1 MKNSRRFSL
10 LSCLVML
17 VAALAL
23 TGCFAKNNVSLIYE
37 LEGSKPVPSVTAPR
51 VVVVQFEDKRAVPEL
66 GYLLNGTP
74 FQTSDSVANW
84 VTHAFADELA
94 ARGAQVSV
102 ALSPAQAELNQPQ
115 YVVSGSVE
123 KIQIMEKGVAD
134 YVAEVRLQTHVRS
147 ASQEEVTRTFTAQQE
162 KTGIPGA
169 RLVESTLAGAL
180 AEALSSAA
188 GSILGGQR

>member
-1 MKNSRRFSL
+1 MKNHRRFSL

-17 VAALAL
+17 VAALTL
-23 TGCFAKNNVSLIYE
+23 TGCFATKDVSLIYE
-37 LEGSKPVPSVTAPR
+37 VEGAKTVPSATAPR
-51 VVVVQFEDKRAVPEL
+51 IVVVQFEDKRAVPEL
-66 GYLLNGTP
+66 GYLMNGNA
-74 FQTSDSVANW
+74 FQTSDSVASW
-84 VTHAFADELA
+84 ATHALADELA

-123 KIQIMEKGVAD
+123 KVQVMEKGVAA
-134 YVAEVRLQTHVRS
+134 YVAEVRVQTHLRS
-147 ASQEEVTRTFTAQQE
+147 ASQGEVTRTFTAQQE
-162 KTGIPGA
+162 KTGLPGP

-188 GSILGGQR
+188 ASIMGGQR